1 MYAIFEKGNHQFKAE
16 INKEITIDYQGD
28 IQPGTKIEFDNVLVV
43 SDGENVK
50 IGTPKVDNAKVI
62 GEVISTVKG
71 PKLIVAKFRRR
82 KNSKRKTGHRQIY
95 TLVKINEI
103 VS

>member
-16 INKEITIDYQGD
+16 INKKITIDYQSD
-28 IQPGTKIEFDNVLVV
+28 LQPGAKIEFDNVLVV
-43 SDGENVK
+43 NDGENIK
-50 IGTPKVDNAKVI
+50 IGTPKINNAKVI
-62 GEVISTVKG
+62 GEVISNVKG
-71 PKLIVAKFRRR
+71 PKLIIAKFRRR